1 MIMRIAMRYVAILLT
16 FLFLTAEVPSPWG
29 IDELVGKKAPDFT
42 LTDITGRSL
51 SLSSLKGKTV
61 LVNFW
66 ATWCPPC
73 RNEMPSLNRLFK
85 AYKDQGLIVLAVS
98 TDRSPSTVKDFL
110 SRYPADFQVFMDAD
124 MQTSRRYRVFSMPT
138 GFLLDKNGVIIKRYL
153 GEEDWDSPEI
163 RSEIIKTLK
172 AR

>member
-1 MIMRIAMRYVAILLT
+1 MRTVVRCVVILLT

-29 IDELVGKKAPDFT
+29 MDELIGKQAPDFT
-42 LTDITGRSL
+42 LKDITGRSL
-51 SLSSLKGKTV
+51 SLSSLKGKAV

-73 RNEMPSLNRLFK
+73 RDEMPSLNRLFK

-98 TDRSPSTVKDFL
+98 TDRSESTVKDFL

-138 GFLLDKNGVIIKRYL
+138 AFLLDRNGVIIKRYL
-153 GEEDWDSPEI
+153 GEEDWDSAEI
-163 RSEIIKTLK
+163 RSEIGKALK
-172 AR
+172 AK